1 MKTVDTAVPA
11 KGAAIER
18 RAGRALRVAV
28 SIAAVTPMIVALAQT
43 AASTVPPHLAA
54 TGWTAYVARPLA
66 GLLGGAVTPVATS
79 TGQSGGPISISG
91 RPLAVAITPNA
102 QTAYVVAPSITNC
115 TVGVRSDSVF
125 PVALSTGAVGAGIK
139 VGHCPMGVALS
150 PNGTTAYVTNFLSGT
165 VSVIDTRTNRVEA
178 TLPGGDDPEGIA
190 ISPNGQRAY
199 VTDPDTGSVRVLN
212 LVSGRLGPRI
222 AVGGSPE
229 GIAVTPDGSTIY
241 VANPARG
248 EVEPINAS
256 TGAVGHG
263 IPAGLGVG
271 DVAVSPDGSTVY
283 ATNAIFG
290 TVVPIATATNGAG
303 SRIVVGGSPTSV
315 TFAPD
320 GATAY
325 VTEPLRGKLVPIE
338 TATGTVEAAT
348 PLTGGPVS
356 VTITPDQ
363 APTASYSVTAA
374 PAGAATTFDG
384 SNSTSPVGSIASFR
398 WDFGDGTSSVTTTP
412 TTTHTYA
419 EAGSYTTSLTVT
431 NTAGTSTA
439 VVFTGQTVSRD
450 GGPSAAATHPVQV
463 PVPAPQVSAVTPN
476 GGPVSGGTAVTITGE
491 HFTGATAV
499 AFGANLATPFTVVSD
514 TEITV
519 TSPMGT
525 TGTIDVRVTTPSGE
539 SAPSPA
545 DEFTYTAAPV
555 VSGVDPSGGPT
566 GGGTTVTV
574 TGSGFTGA
582 TGVTFGTTA
591 APGYTVISD
600 IEITAT
606 SPPGTGVV
614 NVRVTTPGG
623 ESAVTP
629 ADQFTYTSVPAPTV
643 SSISPTSGPLFGGTA
658 VTITGTNLT
667 GATEVTFGTTRALG
681 FTVVS
686 DTEIT
691 ATSPAKPPGPQD
703 VRVTS
708 PGGESGTGEVFTYVA
723 APTVGTVSPASGP
736 EAGGTSVTISGN
748 HLTAAR
754 EVSFGAVVSTQVT
767 VVSDTEITAVS
778 PPGAAGTVDITVATP
793 YGTSIPSGTDHFTY
807 VAAPVVTSVT
817 PPSGGIGGGTS
828 VTITGSGF
836 TGATAVAFGTNP
848 AATFVVVSD
857 TEITTTSPAGSA
869 GAVAVIVTGA
879 GGPSEPDGD
888 STFTYLGPGEVT
900 DVSPSAGPVAGGTQV
915 TITGSG
921 FTGATAV
928 AFGTNPAATFVVA
941 SDTQITAVSPAGV
954 AGTVDVTVTTP
965 GGTGASSGLDQF
977 TYLAA
982 PTVDSVSPN
991 AGPGRGGTRVLVQGA
1006 YLDGTD
1012 AVFFGQNVAS
1022 DTEVTSNVSLLT
1034 TSPPGSRSVDVTV
1047 NRPGGTSADGSVDRF
1062 TYTSGYWEVASDG
1075 GIFSFGD
1082 AQFYGS
1088 MGGKALN
1095 KPVVGIAATPDGQGY
1110 WEIASDGGI
1119 FSFGDAQ
1126 FCGSMGGKALNEPV
1140 VGVASS

>member
-11 KGAAIER
+11 KDAAIER

-139 VGHCPMGVALS
+139 VGHCPMGMALS

-199 VTDPDTGSVRVLN
+199 VTDPDTGSVRALN

-256 TGAVGHG
+256 TGAVGYG

-398 WDFGDGTSSVTTTP
+398 WDFGDGTNSVTTTP

-419 EAGSYTTSLTVT
+419 EAGSYTTGLTVT

-539 SAPSPA
+539 SA
-545 DEFTYTAAPV
+545 
-555 VSGVDPSGGPT
+555 
-566 GGGTTVTV
+566 
-574 TGSGFTGA
+574 
-582 TGVTFGTTA
+582 
-591 APGYTVISD
+591 
-600 IEITAT
+600 
-606 SPPGTGVV
+606 
-614 NVRVTTPGG
+614 
-623 ESAVTP
+623 VTP

-658 VTITGTNLT
+658 VTITGMNLT

-778 PPGAAGTVDITVATP
+778 PPGAAGTVDVTVATP
-793 YGTSIPSGTDHFTY
+793 YGTSIPSGADHFTY

-900 DVSPSAGPVAGGTQV
+900 DVSPSAGPVAGGTQI

-921 FTGATAV
+921 FNGATAV
-928 AFGTNPAATFVVA
+928 AFGTNPATTFVVA

-965 GGTGASSGLDQF
+965 
-977 TYLAA
+977 
-982 PTVDSVSPN
+982 
-991 AGPGRGGTRVLVQGA
+991 
-1006 YLDGTD
+1006 
-1012 AVFFGQNVAS
+1012 
-1022 DTEVTSNVSLLT
+1022 
-1034 TSPPGSRSVDVTV
+1034 
-1047 NRPGGTSADGSVDRF
+1047 
-1062 TYTSGYWEVASDG
+1062 
-1075 GIFSFGD
+1075 
-1082 AQFYGS
+1082 
-1088 MGGKALN
+1088 
-1095 KPVVGIAATPDGQGY
+1095 
-1110 WEIASDGGI
+1110 
-1119 FSFGDAQ
+1119 
-1126 FCGSMGGKALNEPV
+1126 
-1140 VGVASS
+1140 